1 MYKIKE
7 YEDKYNKNVND
18 FVISILVDEYGFEQ
32 FREGIKKNK
41 EE

>member
-32 FREGIKKNK
+32 FREGIKN
-41 EE
+41 